1 MHIEETFYNDGK
13 EKRQSQELKLEM
25 SISDNDLDAHGDIN
39 IIFYGENKEEV
50 IVNKNLFIDKLI
62 KTLKGLK

>member
-39 IIFYGENKEEV
+39 IIF
-50 IVNKNLFIDKLI
+50 LW
-62 KTLKGLK
+62 